1 MFLLW
6 SDDLFLKLTFSKKI
20 FQEHYM
26 SVTGLDLDQDRRSIG
41 PDLGSNCLQR
51 SSTDVVSCR

>member
-1 MFLLW
+1 
-6 SDDLFLKLTFSKKI
+6 
-20 FQEHYM
+20 M
-26 SVTGLDLDQDRRSIG
+26 SVTGSDLDQDRRSIG